1 MLKEYDYVI
10 VGAGSAGCVLAN
22 RLSEDETCK
31 VLLIEAGGWDNDPFI
46 HIPLAW
52 GRTVLRRRHDWNF
65 TSEPSPTMANR
76 SIPIYRGRVI
86 GGSSS
91 INAMAYVRG
100 HRTDF
105 DRWAANGAPGWSYA
119 DVLPYFRRLES
130 WQGGADAYRGDRGP
144 LTVSAP
150 LFPDPLLEA
159 FLAAGKALGL
169 PRTSDFNGA
178 QQEGFSRGQSTVRN
192 GRRCSAAVAYL
203 RPALS
208 RRNLTVST
216 RTHVQQLVFDGNRA
230 TGVLARRGGEVLNI
244 RASKEV
250 IVAAGAIKSPH
261 LLMLSGIGSPDALNR
276 LGIDC
281 RIATPGVGSNLQDHF
296 AANVDCLR
304 AEAGPLNKAL
314 RLDRIVPELIKAW
327 LFGKGVAAS
336 FPNNVMAFL
345 KSEPGL
351 PAPDLQLLFRVAPMS
366 AGPYLPP
373 FRHPYRDGFGCRPTP
388 LRPESRGFV
397 TLASTDPERAPR
409 IHLNML
415 ATDKDM
421 ASARRGIRLAREI
434 FNAPCVRPYL
444 EREIAPGPDVQS
456 DAALDSYIR
465 RTATTVY
472 HPLGTC
478 RMGNDSVDNAVVDTS
493 LRVKGADRL
502 RVVDASVM
510 PDLVGGNI
518 NASVIMIA
526 EKAADAIRGH
536 APLERAQFS
545 EARSPAGQIAAPPA

>member
-1 MLKEYDYVI
+1 MIKEYDYVI

-52 GRTVLRRRHDWNF
+52 GRTVLGRRHDWNF
-65 TSEPSPTMANR
+65 TSEPSATMANR

-91 INAMAYVRG
+91 INAMAHVRG
-100 HRTDF
+100 HYTDF

-130 WQGGADAYRGDRGP
+130 WQDGADTFRGDKGP

-150 LFPDPLLEA
+150 LFPDPLLDA
-159 FLAAGKALGL
+159 FLVAGKALGL

-230 TGVLARRGGEVLNI
+230 TGVRARRGGEMLNI

-261 LLMLSGIGSPDALNR
+261 LLMLSGIGSPDALGR
-276 LGIDC
+276 FGIDC
-281 RIATPGVGSNLQDHF
+281 RVAAPGVGSNLQDHF

-304 AEAGPLNKAL
+304 AGAGPLNEML
-314 RLDRIVPELIKAW
+314 RLDRIVPELVKAW
-327 LFGKGVAAS
+327 LFGKGLAAS
-336 FPNNVMAFL
+336 LPNNVMAFL

-373 FRHPYRDGFGCRPTP
+373 FRHPYRDAFGCRPTP

-397 TLASTDPERAPR
+397 TLASADPEQAPR

-421 ASARRGIRLAREI
+421 ALARRGVRLAREI
-434 FNAPCVRPYL
+434 FNAPSVRPYL
-444 EREIAPGPDVQS
+444 EREVAPGPDVQA
-456 DAALDSYIR
+456 DADLDSYIR

-526 EKAADAIRGH
+526 EKAADAICGR
-536 APLERAQFS
+536 APLERAQFP
-545 EARSPAGQIAAPPA
+545 EASSVGKMAALPA

>member
-76 SIPIYRGRVI
+76 SIPIYRGRVV

-119 DVLPYFRRLES
+119 EVLPYFRRLES

-178 QQEGFSRGQSTVRN
+178 QQEGFSRGQSTIRN
-192 GRRCSAAVAYL
+192 GRRCSAAIAYL

-216 RTHVQQLVFDGNRA
+216 RTHVQQLVFDRNRA

-244 RASKEV
+244 RGSKEV

-261 LLMLSGIGSPDALNR
+261 LLMLSGIGSPDVLGR
-276 LGIDC
+276 FGIDC
-281 RIATPGVGSNLQDHF
+281 RIAAPGVGSNLQDHF

-336 FPNNVMAFL
+336 LPNNVMAFL
-345 KSEPGL
+345 KKRTRPARARPAVAVPRRADVRRPVSAAVPPSLSRRLRLSPDAAAPREPRLRHARFGRSRTGAAHSSQHAGDRQGHGVGAPRH
-351 PAPDLQLLFRVAPMS
+351 PARPRDLQ
-366 AGPYLPP
+366 
-373 FRHPYRDGFGCRPTP
+373 
-388 LRPESRGFV
+388 
-397 TLASTDPERAPR
+397 RA
-409 IHLNML
+409 
-415 ATDKDM
+415 
-421 ASARRGIRLAREI
+421 
-434 FNAPCVRPYL
+434 VRPSIS
-444 EREIAPGPDVQS
+444 RARNCAGT
-456 DAALDSYIR
+456 R
-465 RTATTVY
+465 RAVGRRSRQL
-472 HPLGTC
+472 HPQ
-478 RMGNDSVDNAVVDTS
+478 RRD
-493 LRVKGADRL
+493 DRL
-502 RVVDASVM
+502 SSTRHL
-510 PDLVGGNI
+510 PD
-518 NASVIMIA
+518 
-526 EKAADAIRGH
+526 
-536 APLERAQFS
+536 
-545 EARSPAGQIAAPPA
+545 GQ